1 MDIMQVSKL
10 DEIYSLSSK
19 MTRKEM
25 VQRYA
30 NYTEIDISHKQ
41 EPMKYIDQYTDKVKS
56 ELRILRDKCPLCSS
70 KNISFLFIK
79 HGFDHMPVHIGK
91 TPINAVVPEGQ
102 EFVVE
107 AEKMKYGC
115 MQIVNGQNVFD
126 RLEAELIGRAEADA
140 RFDSSAG

>member
-1 MDIMQVSKL
+1 MHVSKL

-79 HGFDHMPVHIGK
+79 HGFDHMLCNECDLIFTLQVLDRNKINFLVILLDSEYISSSFE
-91 TPINAVVPEGQ
+91 TCIIPIHLG
-102 EFVVE
+102 
-107 AEKMKYGC
+107 
-115 MQIVNGQNVFD
+115 
-126 RLEAELIGRAEADA
+126 LIN
-140 RFDSSAG
+140 